1 MQLNLSRFF
10 PHAVWTSELRSDYR
24 SREAC
29 SISGSSLVYKKPA
42 REQSRRLTKSMT
54 LTPLLGLASKPPS
67 SLSRVGMPQVF
78 LQYQTGGFFPPSPP
92 SRFTPHPLLPRSGF
106 FLFST
111 PPGMLMAHLCKV
123 YCYVSPTPFLSFF
136 VRPLLVLS
144 SPKLWERTDRQ
155 TYTSEP
161 VGVGALCNERTA
173 GGRSCRHYLRHS

>member
-1 MQLNLSRFF
+1 MLLNLSRLF
-10 PHAVWTSELRSDYR
+10 PHAVWTSVYR

-29 SISGSSLVYKKPA
+29 SISGSSLVYKKAA
-42 REQSRRLTKSMT
+42 REQSRRLT
-54 LTPLLGLASKPPS
+54 LTPLLGLGSKPPS

-123 YCYVSPTPFLSFF
+123 YCYVSPTPYLSYF

-155 TYTSEP
+155 TRASRWAWARCVTRGRQA
-161 VGVGALCNERTA
+161 GVLVDIIYDTRKYSHVRCF
-173 GGRSCRHYLRHS
+173 